1 MRFASRTF
9 RRKISRKAR
18 TRRLKQKRQRTRR
31 QRGSKKMKG
40 GSIVKKANQY
50 PDPYNSTPKE
60 SFSTQPQHTE
70 SDLMFQEEV
79 SEV

>member
-18 TRRLKQKRQRTRR
+18 TRRLKQKRQRT
-31 QRGSKKMKG
+31 SKKMKG
-40 GSIVKKANQY
+40 GSIIKKAKQY
-50 PDPYNSTPKE
+50 PDPYNSIPKG